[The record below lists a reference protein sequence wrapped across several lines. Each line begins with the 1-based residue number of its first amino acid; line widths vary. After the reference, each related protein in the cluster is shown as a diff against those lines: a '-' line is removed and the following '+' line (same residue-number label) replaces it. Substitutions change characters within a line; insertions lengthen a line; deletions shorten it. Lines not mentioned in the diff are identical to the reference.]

1 MSNKIKVSYYR
12 EASDLAQILLDNGYK
27 NVKIEKVYNYPLT
40 TYYIVSYE
48 DLKVGK
54 GEWKLKV

>member
-48 DLKVGK
+48 D
-54 GEWKLKV
+54 